1 MRDGAVLKMLAG
13 SNHVYSVAFS
23 PDGQW
28 LASGGQ
34 ERGAMGTFWK
44 QITGNRSGGERGVTV
59 RLWRVSDGALQQT
72 LAQHT
77 DDVMSVAFSRDGKW
91 LASSSEDKTIRLWQL
106 VGSRL
111 AR

>member
-1 MRDGAVLKMLAG
+1 
-13 SNHVYSVAFS
+13 
-23 PDGQW
+23 
-28 LASGGQ
+28 
-34 ERGAMGTFWK
+34 MGTFWK
-44 QITGNRSGGERGVTV
+44 QITGNRSGSANRGVTV
-59 RLWRVSDGALQQT
+59 RLWRVSDGALLQS

-77 DDVMSVAFSRDGKW
+77 DDVLSVAFSRDGKW